1 MIVIDRSGVP
11 FRSVFSATFMT
22 ASSVSPRVTFEAL
35 RDFIRAAFVVQGLPE
50 SHASQIATLMAEADL
65 QGSDGHGVIRLPQYS
80 RRIQAGGINVRPN
93 IRVVREK
100 PAMAVIDGDNGM
112 GHLVVSRAVDLAIE
126 KARECG
132 VGWVSTRYSNHAG
145 PASLYARKPLEHHI
159 LGLYFAVGNAN
170 HLPPWG
176 GMEMLLSTNPIA
188 AAFPAGDEPPVVLDM
203 ATTVAAYGKVKAR
216 AKRGEPLPV
225 GWMIDREGQPLTDAT
240 RAGEGFLL
248 PIGEHKGYG
257 LALMVGLL
265 AGTLGGAAM
274 GREVIDF
281 NADHVSVTNTG
292 QAILVLDLAAFGDPA
307 AFGEALDALIRD
319 IRGSARLPGVER
331 IWLPG
336 EQSHLKREAA
346 RKAGIALA
354 APLVTELDQL
364 ADSLRVPRL
373 VRLGEADPG

>member
-1 MIVIDRSGVP
+1 
-11 FRSVFSATFMT
+11 MT
-22 ASSVSPRVTFEAL
+22 ATSASPRVTFEAL
-35 RDFIRAAFVVQGLPE
+35 REFIRAAFVIQGLPE
-50 SHASQIATLMAEADL
+50 SDASQVATLMAEADL

-80 RRIQAGGINVRPN
+80 RRIQAGGINVRPD

-100 PAMAVIDGDNGM
+100 AAMAVIDGDNGM
-112 GHLVVSRAVDLAIE
+112 GHLVVSRAVDLAIA

-145 PASLYARKPLEHHI
+145 PASLYARKPLEHQM

-225 GWMIDREGQPLTDAT
+225 GWMIDREGKPLTDAT

-274 GREVIDF
+274 GRDVIDF

-354 APLVTELDQL
+354 PSLVSELDQL

-373 VRLGEADPG
+373 ARLGETRPN

>member
-1 MIVIDRSGVP
+1 
-11 FRSVFSATFMT
+11 
-22 ASSVSPRVTFEAL
+22 VSPRVTFEAL

-50 SHASQIATLMAEADL
+50 SDASQIATLMAEADL

-145 PASLYARKPLEHHI
+145 PASHHM